1 MATKT
6 TEFDAAKHL
15 ISPGSQAEL
24 LSDALESGDASYIA
38 NAIEVIARARG
49 AGVTSEA
56 LYKTLGTDGDPK
68 MTTFLEVVKS
78 FGFMLS
84 AQVVR

>member
-15 ISPGSQAEL
+15 ISPGSHAEL
-24 LSDALESGDASYIA
+24 VSDALESCDAGYIA
-38 NAIEVIARARG
+38 NAFEVIARARG
-49 AGVTSEA
+49 AGVTSEG

-68 MTTFLEVVKS
+68 MTTFLGVVKS
-78 FGFMLS
+78 FGFRLS

>member
-1 MATKT
+1 MTVV
-6 TEFDAAKHL
+6 
-15 ISPGSQAEL
+15 
-24 LSDALESGDASYIA
+24 AS
-38 NAIEVIARARG
+38 G
-49 AGVTSEA
+49 AGVTREA

-78 FGFMLS
+78 FGFRLS